1 MWWNVEINL
10 EAYARK
16 AALGG
21 GFRGVALIRDGKDK
35 RKVETEVMP
44 SQHAAWAAIFDKV
57 VEPEMAAGKRVGV
70 GHYHGN
76 RFKKNYFI
84 A

>member
-1 MWWNVEINL
+1 MWWNVEINV
-10 EAYARK
+10 EAYERK

-21 GFRGVALIRDGKDK
+21 GFRGVAVIRSGKDK
-35 RKVETEVMP
+35 SRVETEIMP
-44 SQHAAWAAIFDKV
+44 SQHAAWAAIFDKA
-57 VEPEMAAGKRVGV
+57 VEPAIKDKGFRV

-76 RFKKNYFI
+76 KYRKNYFI